1 MKILVLDDYQ
11 RVARTYGPFD
21 SLPDAQ
27 VEVLHEH
34 IADLDELAWALRGAE
49 VVVAMRERTAF
60 RAEVFEKAPDLRLL
74 VTTGM
79 VNASIDLAAAA
90 AHGVTVCGTGTGSA
104 TTSGTALSANTAEL
118 TWALILACRRRVV
131 AEDRALREGRW
142 QTTIGADLA
151 GSTLGVLGLG
161 RLGTQVARVG
171 RAFGMGVIAW
181 SRNLTAERAEAAG
194 ATLVSKDELF
204 ATSDVVT
211 VHLKLSERTIG
222 LVGAAELAAM
232 KPSAILVNTSR
243 GPIVDESALVTALT
257 AGSIAGAGLDVY
269 DVEPLP
275 AGNPLRGAP
284 NTVLLPHLGYVTD
297 ATYRAWYAQIVE
309 DIAAWRAGAPV
320 RVLTA

>member
-1 MKILVLDDYQ
+1 MKIVVLDDYQ
-11 RVARTYGPFD
+11 RVARAYGPFD
-21 SLPDAQ
+21 TLPDAE

-34 IADLDELAWALRGAE
+34 VADLDELAWALRGAE
-49 VVVAMRERTAF
+49 VAVAMRERTPF
-60 RAEVFEKAPDLRLL
+60 RSDLFAMAPDLRLL

-79 VNASIDLAAAA
+79 KNASIDLASAA
-90 AHGVTVCGTGTGSA
+90 AHGVTVCGTDAAGSA
-104 TTSGTALSANTAEL
+104 TNTAEL

-142 QTTIGADLA
+142 QTTIGTDLA
-151 GSTLGVLGLG
+151 GTTLGVLGLG
-161 RLGTQVARVG
+161 RLGTQVARIGV
-171 RAFGMGVIAW
+171 AFGMRVIAW
-181 SRNLTAERAEAAG
+181 SQHLTAERAEAAG
-194 ATLVSKDELF
+194 ATLVSRNELF
-204 ATSDVVT
+204 ETSDVLT

-222 LVGAAELAAM
+222 TVGAAELAAM

-297 ATYRAWYAQIVE
+297 ATYRAWYAQVVE